1 MLTPCFR
8 WHPDTRFFAGTEEV
22 IPGESVPV
30 AAIGA
35 TPVNDAIT
43 ALHTALAANT
53 GFCISDPALAD
64 LAPLPPLHFATLTG
78 GTSGTPKVILR
89 TQASWIASFDINAR
103 QFGYTATDSIA
114 VLGGLSHSLAL
125 YGAMESLHLGLS
137 VHALST
143 LKPSGQSA
151 EMRRRRC
158 TILYATPTQLR
169 LLSKGKPLPD
179 VRLILCGGGT
189 LGAEVRR
196 HINVVCPNAKLHIFY
211 GAAETSFI
219 TMGDSATPEGSV
231 GKGYMGVE
239 IAVREPDS
247 SGTGLVWVR
256 SPYLFE
262 HYLQGESPHTRR
274 DGDWLTVG
282 EYGAIDAEG
291 HLYLRGRAGRVVNIA
306 DITVF
311 PEELEA
317 QLSTIKGVSICAVLA
332 RHDTLRGRHL
342 IAVLPGPTDQA
353 LRKRLLA
360 HCEDNRL
367 TPLRDVLFLE
377 PFPLLPSG
385 KPDLRRIAAL
395 TGSTT

>member
-1 MLTPCFR
+1 MPKPCFR
-8 WHPDTRFFAGTEEV
+8 WHPDARIFAGAEEV
-22 IPGESVPV
+22 FPCDSAPV
-30 AAIGA
+30 AAIAA
-35 TPVNDAIT
+35 TPVHDAIT
-43 ALHTALAANT
+43 GLHTALTANT

-78 GTSGTPKVILR
+78 GTSGEPKVILR
-89 TQASWIASFDINAR
+89 THESWIASFETNAR
-103 QFGYTATDSIA
+103 QFGYAATDIIA

-125 YGAMESLHLGLS
+125 YGVMEGLHLGLS
-137 VHALST
+137 VHVLSP

-151 EMRRRRC
+151 EMRTRRC

-169 LLSKGKPLPD
+169 LLPKGKPLPD
-179 VRLILCGGGT
+179 IRLVLCGGGT

-196 HINVVCPNAKLHIFY
+196 HISFVCPNAKLRVFY
-211 GAAETSFI
+211 GAAEASFV
-219 TMGDSATPEGSV
+219 TMSDSATPERSV
-231 GKGYMGVE
+231 GKAYDGVE
-239 IAVREPDS
+239 IAVRDPDA

-262 HYLQGESPHTRR
+262 RYLQGESPHTRR

-282 EYGAIDAEG
+282 EYGTIDAQG
-291 HLYLRGRAGRVVNIA
+291 YLYLRGRAGRVVNIA

-317 QLSTIKGVSICAVLA
+317 QFSAINGVTLCAVLA
-332 RHDTLRGRHL
+332 RHDDLRGRHL
-342 IAVLPGPTDQA
+342 IAALPAPADRT
-353 LRKRLLA
+353 LRDALLA
-360 HCEDNRL
+360 YCQDNRL

-385 KPDLRRIAAL
+385 KPDLPRIAAL
-395 TGSTT
+395 TGCTV